1 MEICSLIRNF
11 GSHMRFFKKYW
22 DAWWEFNSPG
32 EYISFLAGRVLWTL
46 IFIFLV
52 YLLINLVGS
61 PEPVT
66 FSTVIK
72 TSGQFFV
79 DAYNLIRFLT
89 SSI

>member
-1 MEICSLIRNF
+1 
-11 GSHMRFFKKYW
+11 MRFFKKIHGIYW
-22 DAWWEFNSPG
+22 EYNSIS
-32 EYISFLAGRVLWTL
+32 EYLIDLVCYWIIAPI
-46 IFIFLV
+46 IFIFLM
-52 YLLINLVGS
+52 YLLINLADS

>member
-1 MEICSLIRNF
+1 
-11 GSHMRFFKKYW
+11 MRFFKKYW
-22 DAWWEFNSPG
+22 DAWWEFNSPN
-32 EYISFLAGRVLWTL
+32 EYISFLVGRVMGTI

-52 YLLINLVGS
+52 YLLINLVSS

-79 DAYNLIRFLT
+79 DAYKLFRFLFNAK
-89 SSI
+89 